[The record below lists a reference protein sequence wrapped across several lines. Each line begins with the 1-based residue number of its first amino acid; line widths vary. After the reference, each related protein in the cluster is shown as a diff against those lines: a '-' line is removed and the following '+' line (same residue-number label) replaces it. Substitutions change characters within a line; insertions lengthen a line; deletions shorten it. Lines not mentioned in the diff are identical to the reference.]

1 MLQKTDNQ
9 LISQR
14 SLILSNTTML
24 RGSNSQNSGMGNN
37 YFLQV
42 RYVENGEFTS
52 KVSTPLV
59 PAVAGL
65 TGSSIV
71 SMPKLPTN
79 DQLTDD
85 MYGKPFTTN
94 AVLRAVANNSVDDGT
109 GIDPNNDL
117 ETG

>member
-24 RGSNSQNSGMGNN
+24 RGANNQSGGMGNN

-42 RYVENGEFTS
+42 RYVENGEFTG

-59 PAVAGL
+59 P
-65 TGSSIV
+65 S
-71 SMPKLPTN
+71 P
-79 DQLTDD
+79 D
-85 MYGKPFTTN
+85 
-94 AVLRAVANNSVDDGT
+94 
-109 GIDPNNDL
+109 
-117 ETG
+117 